1 MPRAGL
7 EVGVWAGMRPV
18 YGVVCWDMGGR
29 IVSVGALGG
38 WLSLP
43 GRARWRVRGRCRRR
57 AWRRRRGVRKGV
69 CFGLVFLGRVMMGR
83 VGFLGSGWDYFGR
96 AFLQGSVF
104 RGPRVRGG
112 RRCASREATMAHVR
126 RSKDR
131 GRASIAFTEGYTLCF
146 SHYPP
151 TGGAR
156 QRERERGVSH
166 SPQYNKQPG

>member
-57 AWRRRRGVRKGV
+57 AWRRSRGVRKGV

-112 RRCASREATMAHVR
+112 RRCASREATMAHQTKQ
-126 RSKDR
+126 RSGTRKHRVYR
-131 GRASIAFTEGYTLCF
+131 GIHNCF
-146 SHYPP
+146 SHYLP

-156 QRERERGVSH
+156 QRERGVSH